1 MTTTAQPLDER
12 LQSLHGKVAAA
23 HRLGRPAEALTRELR
38 AVLAIVHLTRDL
50 DGLTL
55 TADERVALMALV
67 TSAPKADDEV
77 GVAA

>member
-1 MTTTAQPLDER
+1 MTTTATLNER

-50 DGLTL
+50 EDLAL
-55 TADERVALMALV
+55 TADERVSLMSLI

-77 GVAA
+77 GAAA